1 MATTLL
7 TQTPKALALLGQGAL
22 QGRCGQV
29 HGLRT
34 ARQITARLAGEPL
47 REVARACG
55 FAELSPF
62 YRAFRRWYGQTPEQ
76 YRQAGTAL
84 GD

>member
-1 MATTLL
+1 
-7 TQTPKALALLGQGAL
+7 LAQQGQGF
-22 QGRCGQV
+22 RR
-29 HGLRT
+29 LREEV
-34 ARQITARLAGEPL
+34 RRLRSRELLLAGEPL